1 MPVRHADD
9 VQARTVAGARDTTIQ
24 VLISAQEGPH
34 FALRKFSMQKGG
46 GMPRHTNTVEHEQYV
61 LRGEATITIG
71 DETHR
76 VTAGDVVF
84 IPAGAAHS
92 YENTGDGAFE
102 FLCIV
107 PNEEDKITIV
117 GDPVARAVSPGRVAT
132 RGGSSDTR

>member
-9 VQARTVAGARDTTIQ
+9 VEAKTVAGARETTLQ

-46 GMPRHTNTVEHEQYV
+46 GMPRHTNRVEHEQYV

-107 PNEEDKITIV
+107 PNQEDKVTIV
-117 GDPVARAVSPGRVAT
+117 GEGC
-132 RGGSSDTR
+132 

>member
-1 MPVRHADD
+1 MPVRRADD
-9 VQARTVAGARDTTIQ
+9 VEARTVAGARDATIQ

-34 FALRKFSMQKGG
+34 FALRRFSMQKGG

-71 DETHR
+71 DEAHR

-107 PNEEDKITIV
+107 PNGEDQITIV
-117 GDPVARAVSPGRVAT
+117 GDRC
-132 RGGSSDTR
+132 